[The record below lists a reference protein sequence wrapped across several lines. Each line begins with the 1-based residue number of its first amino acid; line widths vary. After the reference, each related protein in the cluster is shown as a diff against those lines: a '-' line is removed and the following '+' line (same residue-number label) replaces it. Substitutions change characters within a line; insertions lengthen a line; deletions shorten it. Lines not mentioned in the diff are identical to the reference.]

1 MNNNTIRYLIGVYP
15 TISKQGWRSL
25 VKRDRLKI
33 CWLRPTG
40 VQNVMNKSPPLHS
53 IG

>member
-1 MNNNTIRYLIGVYP
+1 M
-15 TISKQGWRSL
+15 

-40 VQNVMNKSPPLHS
+40 VQNENKSPSLHRTFTKCK
-53 IG
+53 I